1 MAELPSTVSRD
12 AADSPWRLLL
22 ERLDLDPA
30 RANEAYRSLRDRLI
44 AVLRWRDLP
53 EPEDLADE
61 AFDRTVAR
69 LATGERIDNIAAF
82 VFGVANRLSMEA
94 GRRASRHER
103 LDDASEPREGAF
115 AAPLT
120 CEQVGELASEQ
131 GRLECLEQCLDDL
144 PRASRDLIVCY
155 HHGRGR
161 ARIARRQRLAQD
173 LGIGLNAL
181 RIRMHRLH
189 GRLQVCIDRC
199 RDAPAH
205 KDAR

>member
-1 MAELPSTVSRD
+1 MAERPFTLAD
-12 AADSPWRLLL
+12 AADSPWRRLL
-22 ERLDLDPA
+22 ERLDRDPA
-30 RANEAYRSLRDRLI
+30 RANETYRALRGRLI

-53 EPEDLADE
+53 APEDLADE

-69 LATGERIDNIAAF
+69 LAAGEPIDNIAAF
-82 VFGVANRLSMEA
+82 VFGVANRLTMEA
-94 GRRASRHER
+94 GRHASRHEP
-103 LDDASEPREGAF
+103 LGDADDRRDGEF

-120 CEQVGELASEQ
+120 REHVGEVASEQ
-131 GRLECLEQCLDDL
+131 RRLECLERCLDDL

-161 ARIARRQRLAQD
+161 PRIARRQRLAQE

-199 RDAPAH
+199 RDTGAH
-205 KDAR
+205 KDAS